1 MQNAIQKYIGQRRKF
16 LQGKAPPFFQDLNL
30 DRITERIRLDWGEEI
45 SSFYHY
51 FPENGDCG
59 DYRREVLADI
69 KEAGLYE
76 PLCTF
81 CKAMKRRREAAA
93 AKGAVELRL
102 QRAVWHIRETGYYC
116 DAFAGLFQGL
126 LGKELHSR
134 GMSAFREYLGAYLA
148 GDFFGNL
155 QEESRK
161 LLEDMK
167 AFRLVL
173 TYENDRITISCGET
187 EGRYDAFLEKLF
199 PGKKEKLRSPF
210 EAEPELADLEREL
223 LKAFRKRNP
232 EFFEAAERFYGE
244 YGEYA
249 DDKLI
254 RFASEIGFYLSFLCF
269 SGRMRERGF
278 CFATPKIIDRF
289 PEWGAGNSPGQA
301 SSVREAGTEEQPE
314 NLETAY
320 QDAEPAVEEQPEI
333 LEAACGA
340 EMSAVGLYDLA
351 LACTGREV
359 VTNDMFFKEQERFF
373 VLTGPNQGGKTTF
386 ARSLGQLVYFSMMG
400 LDVPAVSARVYR
412 FPDIL
417 THFSVEESV
426 ETGRGKLKE
435 ELTRLAP
442 MMKDLGGRHAFV
454 VINELFTT
462 AANYDACIMG
472 RRVLEHFLD
481 KGCFGIYVTHLGDL
495 SGKDGR
501 VAALQAMVD
510 DRGVQ
515 NFKIARSSTRSRT
528 NAVNLVSKHGLSY
541 ERLKER
547 LS

>member
-1 MQNAIQKYIGQRRKF
+1 MQFRSILDKEESSYK
-16 LQGKAPPFFQDLNL
+16 GKPRPPFFQDLNL

-76 PLCTF
+76 PLCAF
-81 CKAMKRRREAAA
+81 CKAMKKRREAAA

-199 PGKKEKLRSPF
+199 PGKKGKLRSPF

-278 CFATPKIIDRF
+278 CFATPKIIERF
-289 PEWGAGNSPGQA
+289 PERGDGKSPGQA
-301 SSVREAGTEEQPE
+301 SSRREAGPEEQPE
-314 NLETAY
+314 NLE
-320 QDAEPAVEEQPEI
+320 
-333 LEAACGA
+333 AARGA

-359 VTNDMFFKEQERFF
+359 VANDMFFKEQERFF

-400 LDVPAVSARVYR
+400 LDVPAVSAKVYR

-481 KGCFGIYVTHLGDL
+481 KGCFGIYVTHLGEL